1 MAPRNERQIAVRH
14 EPLKRVPSKGTVPVM
29 RNTRLGNGRREPHLR
44 ALVVT
49 IGVALLVVAQAGAAP
64 PPSGT
69 LVEGVGGGGAVL
81 GAPLAP
87 VRQAWGLTCRKAS
100 SAGNGVCHRLDRRGR
115 LTGGITLWYDANGRI
130 EALDVTNPRWR
141 TRRGLAPGDRIPR
154 VRALYGKAV
163 PARLTRVWSYFEVE
177 KRIGGQL
184 RRTLIIGR
192 TKVGDIWSVTV
203 LRALETRLTATRP
216 AEGGVVV
223 TATGMAPRYTGT
235 VQVLFP
241 WLKASFPID
250 LGMLRADRTG
260 RAELRDPPGGLLDRQ
275 LALRP
280 AGLTGPVTALIKL
293 KELDY
298 SSAVRPA
305 RAIST
310 SIALPLAIPR
320 LSVSPRVTDNG
331 TLTVQVDG
339 AETGASYSLAAR
351 WTCADGRAVQR
362 EINDPD
368 EALARGGSTRTANL
382 SVRDIAIERRD
393 TACAG
398 PAVTADLPVTVV
410 LLRAVGTG
418 SQDLG
423 EAVAQAD
430 IVLAPS

>member
-1 MAPRNERQIAVRH
+1 M
-14 EPLKRVPSKGTVPVM
+14 
-29 RNTRLGNGRREPHLR
+29 
-44 ALVVT
+44 
-49 IGVALLVVAQAGAAP
+49 
-64 PPSGT
+64 
-69 LVEGVGGGGAVL
+69 
-81 GAPLAP
+81 
-87 VRQAWGLTCRKAS
+87 
-100 SAGNGVCHRLDRRGR
+100 
-115 LTGGITLWYDANGRI
+115 
-130 EALDVTNPRWR
+130 
-141 TRRGLAPGDRIPR
+141 
-154 VRALYGKAV
+154 
-163 PARLTRVWSYFEVE
+163 
-177 KRIGGQL
+177 
-184 RRTLIIGR
+184 
-192 TKVGDIWSVTV
+192 
-203 LRALETRLTATRP
+203 
-216 AEGGVVV
+216 
-223 TATGMAPRYTGT
+223 
-235 VQVLFP
+235 
-241 WLKASFPID
+241 
-250 LGMLRADRTG
+250 
-260 RAELRDPPGGLLDRQ
+260 
-275 LALRP
+275 
-280 AGLTGPVTALIKL
+280 TALIKL

-382 SVRDIAIERRD
+382 SVQDIAIERRD